1 MNTLILHDKLKLKQ
15 TQTFYG
21 KSQNRIQIVEELRLF
36 LIIEALFV
44 VFTQV

>member
-1 MNTLILHDKLKLKQ
+1 MNTVILRDKLKLKQ

-21 KSQNRIQIVEELRLF
+21 KSQNRIQIVEERLF
-36 LIIEALFV
+36 LIIEALFA